1 MRILIDMQG
10 AQSESRYRGIGRYS
24 LALVKHLVTL
34 ERGQQHEFLLL
45 LNTRLADAADEL
57 IKVFRSLLPAG
68 NILMLEPLSGL
79 AWRDTPNHWRALVM
93 EQLREAVIADLQP
106 DVVLLTSL
114 FEGFHDD
121 AITSI
126 GEQPRPLTAVIH
138 YDLIPALNPGYLA
151 EGNPQLFYDRKF
163 QQLKQADLLLSISK
177 SSKQEALDCL
187 KMPEERVVNISAAVG
202 PEFDASVASRRGQ
215 RAALSRLG
223 IQEAF
228 LLYVP
233 GGFDARKNFAGLF
246 EAFTL
251 LEEPLRR
258 GLQLVI
264 TGFESHESEERLR
277 QVAAG
282 EGVPLE
288 QLVLPGYISDQDLR
302 HLYRSTELFIF
313 PSLHE
318 GFGLP
323 VLEAMTCGAP
333 VIAANNSSLPE
344 VVGDKAAL
352 FDPADPKGMSA
363 LITRSLTDA
372 NFRAKLCELAK
383 KQSSRFSWHTTAD
396 LALTALEEIVS
407 RVGSQQ
413 PLTDPGAQLPARLAK
428 VLPRPV
434 LAEQIEELAVSL
446 ADNFAPATTPQFL
459 LDVTELRIVDSKTGI
474 QRVVRSLLLAFLD
487 APPPGFEVSAV
498 YFDGKSFRH
507 AREFLT
513 QFAGREGGDDDVVDF
528 SSGDIYVSLDF
539 TVRTTPEAEPLLRV
553 LARRGVR
560 LCFVVYD
567 LLPLLRPDWWPEG
580 MGARYERWLRSL
592 VAVAD
597 TILCISEA
605 VARELEEWSRDAG
618 VAPQLAQPQVKW
630 FHLGADIERSA
641 PSRGLPGGYQKLLTA
656 LAAAPTFLMVG
667 TLEPRKGH
675 AQVISGFEL
684 LWQQGHVVNLL
695 IVGKEGWMVDALMER
710 IDTHALLGKHLF
722 WMSSASDQCL
732 DDLYARS
739 DCLLAAS
746 EGEGFG
752 LPLIEGAQ
760 RGIPIIA
767 RDLPVFREV
776 AGDSAFYFNGLDAED
791 VSSAICG
798 WLSLRDQGKAPASDV
813 LGWLSWHESAAQ
825 LLRALALTRDTAVRG
840 ATTQRENT

>member
-1 MRILIDMQG
+1 
-10 AQSESRYRGIGRYS
+10 
-24 LALVKHLVTL
+24 
-34 ERGQQHEFLLL
+34 
-45 LNTRLADAADEL
+45 
-57 IKVFRSLLPAG
+57 
-68 NILMLEPLSGL
+68 
-79 AWRDTPNHWRALVM
+79 
-93 EQLREAVIADLQP
+93 
-106 DVVLLTSL
+106 
-114 FEGFHDD
+114 
-121 AITSI
+121 
-126 GEQPRPLTAVIH
+126 
-138 YDLIPALNPGYLA
+138 
-151 EGNPQLFYDRKF
+151 
-163 QQLKQADLLLSISK
+163 
-177 SSKQEALDCL
+177 
-187 KMPEERVVNISAAVG
+187 
-202 PEFDASVASRRGQ
+202 
-215 RAALSRLG
+215 
-223 IQEAF
+223 
-228 LLYVP
+228 
-233 GGFDARKNFAGLF
+233 
-246 EAFTL
+246 
-251 LEEPLRR
+251 
-258 GLQLVI
+258 
-264 TGFESHESEERLR
+264 
-277 QVAAG
+277 
-282 EGVPLE
+282 
-288 QLVLPGYISDQDLR
+288 
-302 HLYRSTELFIF
+302 
-313 PSLHE
+313 
-318 GFGLP
+318 
-323 VLEAMTCGAP
+323 
-333 VIAANNSSLPE
+333 
-344 VVGDKAAL
+344 
-352 FDPADPKGMSA
+352 
-363 LITRSLTDA
+363 
-372 NFRAKLCELAK
+372 
-383 KQSSRFSWHTTAD
+383 
-396 LALTALEEIVS
+396 
-407 RVGSQQ
+407 
-413 PLTDPGAQLPARLAK
+413 
-428 VLPRPV
+428 
-434 LAEQIEELAVSL
+434 
-446 ADNFAPATTPQFL
+446 
-459 LDVTELRIVDSKTGI
+459 
-474 QRVVRSLLLAFLD
+474 
-487 APPPGFEVSAV
+487 
-498 YFDGKSFRH
+498 
-507 AREFLT
+507 
-513 QFAGREGGDDDVVDF
+513 
-528 SSGDIYVSLDF
+528 
-539 TVRTTPEAEPLLRV
+539 
-553 LARRGVR
+553 
-560 LCFVVYD
+560 
-567 LLPLLRPDWWPEG
+567 WWPEG